1 MGEEVG
7 SYLVHE
13 VRLRYPLISMSPR
26 SVRLLGLMFIS
37 TNLKKGERTH
47 VFFFIIFSFL
57 PSGLFAD
64 EDQHITYSR
73 SSVLVVVVLYRRKE
87 GVSVVS
93 QRVSV

>member
-1 MGEEVG
+1 
-7 SYLVHE
+7 
-13 VRLRYPLISMSPR
+13 
-26 SVRLLGLMFIS
+26 MFEQ
-37 TNLKKGERTH
+37 NLKKGERTH
-47 VFFFIIFSFL
+47 VFFLIIFSFL

-93 QRVSV
+93 